1 MSLFEKMT
9 WQEILYQSVN
19 SAESLPEKF
28 LTSKNE
34 IARVI
39 QKYPMKINPYYLS
52 LIHSIDDPVWK
63 QAVPSV
69 EELSQESSPDPLS
82 EEEQSPVS
90 SVIHRYPDR
99 VIFLVSDRCAM
110 YCRHCMRKR
119 KTGVTDAFIPQTL
132 PMEALGSGLS
142 YIRQNTDISEV
153 ILSGGDPLML
163 GDEKLCDLLS
173 MLKAIPHV
181 KVIRI
186 HTRMPCTLP
195 QRITQD
201 LMEKLKKF
209 QPLFV
214 NTQFNHPREITREA
228 ADACARLV
236 DNGIPTGCQTVLLKG
251 VNDDSQIL
259 AALFKKLIAIRVK
272 PYYLHHPDPIQGALH
287 FRPDIKKGL
296 DIMQKIRG
304 TISGMCVPQYMID
317 LPGGGGK
324 IPLLPEYVRWLDN
337 NRLEVRNYKNENYY
351 YS

>member
-9 WQEILYQSVN
+9 WQEILYQSVT

-110 YCRHCMRKR
+110 Y
-119 KTGVTDAFIPQTL
+119 
-132 PMEALGSGLS
+132 ALGSGLS

-228 ADACARLV
+228 AAACARLV

-259 AALFKKLIAIRVK
+259 AALF
-272 PYYLHHPDPIQGALH
+272 
-287 FRPDIKKGL
+287 
-296 DIMQKIRG
+296 
-304 TISGMCVPQYMID
+304 
-317 LPGGGGK
+317 
-324 IPLLPEYVRWLDN
+324 
-337 NRLEVRNYKNENYY
+337 
-351 YS
+351 